1 MLQKIVVENKK
12 LSKYTEY
19 YGDLLT
25 KVEDAI
31 QIMVEKKP
39 ELKNEI
45 GVYTSEVKRLT
56 EKIQ

>member
-1 MLQKIVVENKK
+1 MISENKK

-31 QIMVEKKP
+31 QLMV
-39 ELKNEI
+39 
-45 GVYTSEVKRLT
+45 
-56 EKIQ
+56 